1 MMRLDKKNI
10 ANKFAGIY
18 EQLYNNV
25 ENDETLLK
33 IQEEINNKIDNM
45 TGNLQL
51 ERVTE
56 TVVSRALSM
65 MKAGINDSIFDISS
79 DFKWS

>member
-1 MMRLDKKNI
+1 MRLDKKNI